1 MSEAL
6 PVQSQADIVQRE
18 LDSCLSLEY
27 TPDSLPPLLHQVRT
41 APTHSGE
48 QETIKH
54 WVEYNGNEI
63 KIIKTNFLLR
73 VCSSSPTDRITWLR
87 SNICSCSDGGDSAA
101 TVASLRRFILI
112 TRWQTEVFLT
122 ELQKRPI
129 RTTFDRTGFFWGLM
143 GDLYFGVGR
152 QIIVLC
158 IDDLGQEKKML
169 LWLFKTILSVV
180 LWRFWVAFFCWTNQ
194 NHRKIHFNIKA
205 AKTQVK
211 NIKIW
216 WLNDL

>member
-122 ELQKRPI
+122 ELQKWPI
-129 RTTFDRTGFFWGLM
+129 RTTSDRTGFFWGLM
-143 GDLYFGVGR
+143 GDLCFGVGR

-211 NIKIW
+211 KIKMW